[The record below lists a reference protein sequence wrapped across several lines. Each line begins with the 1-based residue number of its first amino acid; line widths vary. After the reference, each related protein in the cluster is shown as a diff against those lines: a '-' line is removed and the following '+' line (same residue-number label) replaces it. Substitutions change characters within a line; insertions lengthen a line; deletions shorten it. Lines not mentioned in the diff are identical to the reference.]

1 MKICYITNLYPPHV
15 RGGAERI
22 VARLAREAQL
32 HGHEVHIITSAP
44 WKDVQFAEHVT
55 DEQGI
60 FVHRIFHWS
69 LFFNLSSGEYPAA
82 FRFLNVVWSCVNFM
96 FTWRV
101 VRILR
106 RVRPDIVHTHN
117 LAGTSFLVPVAV
129 RVLNIRHIHTLHDIQ
144 LSIASGRM
152 TVGDEYDWV
161 HAGFLARGFQ
171 ALQQAL
177 WGSPDVVTAPSEWLL
192 AYYKSKKYFQY
203 SRLQVVRHYF
213 GAPVAGRTDF
223 PQAHIT
229 REKFTMLYVGQ
240 MERAKGILMIINA
253 FSELYS
259 RSEMPEVELIL
270 VGSGE
275 DLKSAE
281 ILASVCPAIR
291 VVGETDSSRVAH
303 MMRAADVVVVPSLL
317 YENSPTV
324 VIEALSLGRPVSVSD
339 IGGAAELVKKFDGGW
354 VVAPTESAWRAHLLW
369 LSKNR
374 DSVVQKVPLVQLPNA
389 AAEFEKIYVT
399 H

>member
-69 LFFNLSSGEYPAA
+69 LYFNLKSGNHAVLA
-82 FRFLNVVWSCVNFM
+82 RAVNLAWSCVNFL
-96 FTWRV
+96 FAWRV

-117 LAGTSFLVPVAV
+117 LAGTSFLIPVAI
-129 RVLNIRHIHTLHDIQ
+129 RVLNIRHVHTLHDIQ

-152 TVGDEYDWV
+152 AVGEEYDWV
-161 HAGFLARGFQ
+161 NMGFLARGFQ
-171 ALQQAL
+171 FLQQAL

-213 GAPVAGRTDF
+213 GTLVAGRTDF
-223 PQAHIT
+223 PQANIA

-240 MERAKGILMIINA
+240 MERAKGILMLINV

-259 RSEMPEVELIL
+259 RSQLVDAELIL

-291 VVGETDSSRVAH
+291 VVGEMDSSRVAH

-354 VVAPTESAWRAHLLW
+354 FVAPNEAAWRAHVLW

-374 DSVVQKVPLVQLPNA
+374 DSVVQKVPLLQLPNA

-399 H
+399 N

>member
-22 VARLAREAQL
+22 VARLAREAQVR
-32 HGHEVHIITSAP
+32 GAQVHIITSAP
-44 WKDVQFAEHVT
+44 WKEVQFAEHVT
-55 DEQGI
+55 DEQGV

-69 LFFNLSSGEYPAA
+69 LYFNLKSADHA
-82 FRFLNVVWSCVNFM
+82 VLARAVNLLWSCINFM
-96 FTWRV
+96 FAWRV

-106 RVRPDIVHTHN
+106 RIKPDVVHTHN
-117 LAGTSFLVPVAV
+117 LAGTSFLIPVAI
-129 RVLNIRHIHTLHDIQ
+129 RVLNLKHIHTLHDIQ
-144 LSIASGRM
+144 LSIASGKM
-152 TVGDEYDWV
+152 VVGEEYDWV
-161 HAGFLARGFQ
+161 NAGFLARGFQ
-171 ALQQAL
+171 FLQQVL

-192 AYYKSKKYFQY
+192 TYYKSKKYFLY

-213 GAPVAGRTDF
+213 GTPVAGRTDF
-223 PQAHIT
+223 PQAHVA
-229 REKFTMLYVGQ
+229 REKFTLLYVGQ

-259 RSEMPEVELIL
+259 RSEMPEAELIL

-291 VVGETDSSRVAH
+291 VVGEVDSSRAAH
-303 MMRAADVVVVPSLL
+303 MMRAADVIVVPSLL

-354 VVAPTESAWRAHLLW
+354 FVAPTESAWRAHLLW